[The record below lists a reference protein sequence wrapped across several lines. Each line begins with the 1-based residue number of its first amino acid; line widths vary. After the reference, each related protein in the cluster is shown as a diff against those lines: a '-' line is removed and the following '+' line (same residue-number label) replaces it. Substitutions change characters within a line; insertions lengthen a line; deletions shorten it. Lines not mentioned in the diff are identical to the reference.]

1 MFGNHFVLLH
11 FSHDDDD
18 APDSVEGKNK
28 LRSLCVCTVLA
39 PPHCLCDRRQRPPGY
54 RFPVCLALCCRLLA
68 GRSLGVIAWHA
79 VALLVRLL

>member
-18 APDSVEGKNK
+18 APDSVEGINK
-28 LRSLCVCTVLA
+28 LRSLCSALSWRRLIACATGDKDLQAIASRLPSVVLS
-39 PPHCLCDRRQRPPGY
+39 
-54 RFPVCLALCCRLLA
+54 AL
-68 GRSLGVIAWHA
+68 GRSIMGVLAWHA